1 MIATMCGV
9 FFDKNQE
16 VGVGKYWLHNWS
28 STWASEGKT
37 VVISPMA
44 RQLQQ

>member
-16 VGVGKYWLHNWS
+16 VGVGKYRLHIWS
-28 STWASEGKT
+28 LTWASEGKT
-37 VVISPMA
+37 IVISAMA
-44 RQLQQ
+44 RQPQ